1 MDDDP
6 VLQGRARILLVLT
19 DASPNDST
27 PLAASGLLLPKEYE
41 GAPAVKAAQDAVKA
55 LRERGVRVG
64 AVFHGNSSHLENVHQ
79 IYGHAYVR
87 IRKASQLAQ
96 GVSDLLL
103 MLLREMRTD

>member
-1 MDDDP
+1 MDDDA
-6 VLQGRARILLVLT
+6 VMRGKQRILLVLT

-27 PLAASGLLLPKEYE
+27 PIAAAGLNLPREYE
-41 GAPAVKAAQDAVKA
+41 GAAGVQAAQTAVRA
-55 LRERGVRVG
+55 LRSRGVRVG
-64 AVFHGNSSHLENVHQ
+64 AVFHGSTTHLENVHT

-103 MLLREMRTD
+103 MLMREMRTD